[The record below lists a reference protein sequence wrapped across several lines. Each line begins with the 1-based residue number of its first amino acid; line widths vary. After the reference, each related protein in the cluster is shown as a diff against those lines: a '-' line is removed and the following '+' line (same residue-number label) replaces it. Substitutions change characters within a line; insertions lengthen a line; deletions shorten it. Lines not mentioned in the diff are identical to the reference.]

1 MSWNGLPSPRCA
13 LQSFCC
19 ADAAASVA
27 MVRHRGQH
35 TPHTVM
41 TVIAGSARVSCE
53 VSSRPPATQDG
64 GQGVCRDGIRC
75 GCRTAVHQW
84 RWARLCVGPPV
95 LALDQLPVDLDECIS
110 GPATV
115 LLSMPSSR
123 KGNGQDTGLSRL
135 ADSGDD
141 AAESDANVVRA
152 AVVSVLEQPMAVV
165 RVPCDWSAL
174 QVPAI
179 GEVRGVCPSP
189 HAMDC

>member
-1 MSWNGLPSPRCA
+1 
-13 LQSFCC
+13 
-19 ADAAASVA
+19 
-27 MVRHRGQH
+27 
-35 TPHTVM
+35 M

-95 LALDQLPVDLDECIS
+95 LALDQLPVDLDECVS

-141 AAESDANVVRA
+141 AAGSDAVADGTVRVRA